1 MPRANRNFVPGLVWH
16 VTHRCHK
23 KEFLL
28 KFRRDKML
36 WIRWMHEAKRRF
48 GLIIL
53 NFMITSNHIHLI
65 ATAMAGRAEAA
76 SRPISLAMQLAHSRV
91 AQLYNLRK
99 DRRGAFW
106 EDRFHATA
114 IETGAQLAR
123 CLTYVDM
130 NMVRAGV
137 AAHPRDWE
145 FCGYREMAQPDRRP
159 RLRLVDADVLVELIG
174 ARDPGSLSRMRDEWI
189 EQAIRKERYER
200 EPLWTESIAVGSE
213 DFLKRVAGSLGGRA
227 GACRHRTRRRE
238 HRVVE
243 SAVLGHSRPVR
254 TVGAE
259 DLRIPIR
266 IRHGRSHRSPLPRLI
281 RTGRSRR
288 KAAGRKSALP
298 ENRVFRAKTIKKHEI
313 ISHISPLF
321 CLFAIT

>member
-1 MPRANRNFVPGLVWH
+1 MPRANRNFAPGLVWH

-36 WIRWMHEAKRRF
+36 WIGWMHEAKRRF

-53 NFMITSNHIHLI
+53 NFMITSNHVHLI
-65 ATAMAGRAEAA
+65 ATAMACRAEAA
-76 SRPISLAMQLAHSRV
+76 SRPISLAVQLAHSRL

-137 AAHPRDWE
+137 AGHPRDWE
-145 FCGYREMAQPDRRP
+145 FCGYREMAQPDYLP
-159 RLRLVDADVLVELIG
+159 RLRLVDADALADLAGVH
-174 ARDPGSLSRMRDEWI
+174 DPGSLSRMRDEWI
-189 EQAIRKERYER
+189 ERAIRKGRSER
-200 EPLWTESIAVGSE
+200 EPLWTESVAVGGE
-213 DFLKRVAGSLGGRA
+213 DFLKRVSDALGSRTGAARIVRA
-227 GACRHRTRRRE
+227 G
-238 HRVVE
+238 E
-243 SAVLGHSRPVR
+243 SFALWRPRSSGILVPSEPAGLKTCTTLSDSGDRIAVHSR
-254 TVGAE
+254 G
-259 DLRIPIR
+259 
-266 IRHGRSHRSPLPRLI
+266 
-281 RTGRSRR
+281 
-288 KAAGRKSALP
+288 
-298 ENRVFRAKTIKKHEI
+298 
-313 ISHISPLF
+313 
-321 CLFAIT
+321 

>member
-36 WIRWMHEAKRRF
+36 WIGWMHEAKRRF

-53 NFMITSNHIHLI
+53 NFMITSNHIHLM
-65 ATAMAGRAEAA
+65 ATAADGRAEAA

-91 AQLYNLRK
+91 AQQYNLRK

-137 AAHPRDWE
+137 AGHPRDWQ
-145 FCGYREMAQPDRRP
+145 FCGYREMARPALRP
-159 RLRLVDADVLVELIG
+159 RLRLVDADALADLTG
-174 ARDPGSLSRMRDEWI
+174 AAHDSGSLLRMRDEWI
-189 EQAIRKERYER
+189 EQAIRKGQVER
-200 EPLWTESIAVGSE
+200 EPLWTESLAVGGE
-213 DFLKRVAGSLGGRA
+213 AFLKRVASDLGGRA
-227 GACRHRTRRRE
+227 GAAGIVRAG
-238 HRVVE
+238 E
-243 SAVLGHSRPVR
+243 SFALWRSRSSGILAPSEPSGLESCASLSGAGDRIAVHSR
-254 TVGAE
+254 G
-259 DLRIPIR
+259 
-266 IRHGRSHRSPLPRLI
+266 
-281 RTGRSRR
+281 
-288 KAAGRKSALP
+288 
-298 ENRVFRAKTIKKHEI
+298 
-313 ISHISPLF
+313 
-321 CLFAIT
+321 

>member
-36 WIRWMHEAKRRF
+36 WIGWMHEAKRRF

-53 NFMITSNHIHLI
+53 NFMITSNHIHLM
-65 ATAMAGRAEAA
+65 ATAADGRAEAA

-91 AQLYNLRK
+91 AQQYNLRK

-137 AAHPRDWE
+137 AGHPREWE
-145 FCGYREMAQPDRRP
+145 FCGYREMARPDLRP
-159 RLRLVDADVLVELIG
+159 RLRLVDADVLAALAG
-174 ARDPGSLSRMRDEWI
+174 AHDPGSLSHMRDEWI
-189 EQAIRKERYER
+189 EQAIRKGRYER
-200 EPLWTESIAVGSE
+200 EPLWTESIAVGGE
-213 DFLKRVAGSLGGRA
+213 DFLKRVASDLGGRTGAA
-227 GACRHRTRRRE
+227 GIVRAG
-238 HRVVE
+238 E
-243 SAVLGHSRPVR
+243 SFALWRARPSGILAPSEPSVLKISASQSGAGDRIAVHSR
-254 TVGAE
+254 G
-259 DLRIPIR
+259 
-266 IRHGRSHRSPLPRLI
+266 
-281 RTGRSRR
+281 
-288 KAAGRKSALP
+288 
-298 ENRVFRAKTIKKHEI
+298 
-313 ISHISPLF
+313 
-321 CLFAIT
+321 